1 MVGARIFITI
11 VFIVLG
17 ATFIASTVLLIYEFQ
32 VIDATVPGAGWLT
45 MVIAHGHLFLFFP
58 ILGVLAL
65 VAFHLPS
72 VVLTHLYW
80 NHVPY
85 GKLRFLVGFAA
96 VAGLACLFAW
106 HLDRGELRSIY
117 EASPTALLA
126 DKTAADEGRVQGR
139 VAILDALANL
149 RGEAQK
155 RFGLSSFGRSCKQD
169 KLLEEPEEMKNERY
183 CFPAAKNL
191 RGYSC
196 CEAQKAF
203 AEAVRNLQKGEE
215 TRSLSGTWDRLLF
228 LPVKTF
234 FILVVV
240 IIAVMLAIWRSRMDR
255 LYGDLVPRLERGV
268 IIGGFAMLFWL
279 AMDYGYQQTAN
290 ALFGRPDPGPQLRL
304 SLVLVPWALLLLFYF
319 LRRLGKQGE
328 LLGQISGVVFAGVA
342 VARYEQLND
351 WIVRLVGIGA
361 APWMLAVLIAVA
373 LIGLVALFWLRRVG
387 IYYGSRPAVS
397 A

>member
-1 MVGARIFITI
+1 MVGARIFIAI
-11 VFIVLG
+11 VFTILG
-17 ATFIASTVLLIYEFQ
+17 AMFIGSTALLIHEFQ
-32 VIDATVPGAGWLT
+32 VIDARVPGAGWLT

-65 VAFHLPS
+65 VAFYLPS

-85 GKLRFLVGFAA
+85 GKVRFLVGFAVVAA
-96 VAGLACLFAW
+96 VAYLFAW

-126 DKTAADEGRVQGR
+126 DKAAADAGRVPGR

-149 RGEAQK
+149 RGEAQQ
-155 RFGLSSFGRSCKQD
+155 RFGLSSFGRSCKED
-169 KLLEEPEEMKNERY
+169 KLLEEPDDMKNERY
-183 CFPAAKNL
+183 CFPAARNL
-191 RGYSC
+191 SGYPC
-196 CEAQKAF
+196 CRAQKAF
-203 AEAVRNLQKGEE
+203 AEAVRSLQEGEQ

-240 IIAVMLAIWRSRMDR
+240 IIALMLAAWRNRMDR
-255 LYGDLVPRLERGV
+255 HYGDLVPRLERGV

-290 ALFGRPDPGPQLRL
+290 ALFGRPEPGPQLRL
-304 SLVLVPWALLLLFYF
+304 SLVFVPWGLLLLFYF
-319 LRRLGKQGE
+319 LRRLGRQGE
-328 LLGQISGVVFAGVA
+328 LVGQISGVVFAGVA

-351 WIVRLVGIGA
+351 WIVRLVGVGV
-361 APWMLAVLIAVA
+361 APWMLGALIGVA
-373 LIGLVALFWLRRVG
+373 LIGLVALFWPKGVG
-387 IYYGSRPAVS
+387 VRASRPAVS
-397 A
+397 T